1 MVSLRAVVD
10 PTRRRILEGFHRR
23 PDHELTV
30 DEIAR
35 EQRVHRTVAFDHL
48 ELLVALGLLATG
60 RRSTGWRGKPA
71 RTYRLAA
78 GAVEVTVP
86 ERRYRLLATVLA
98 DAITDLGADA
108 LSRAHERGRQA
119 GERLV
124 AAAALEADPRAVL
137 WQLGGDHVLSEK
149 TVHARNCMF
158 KEACADAQSPTACAV
173 HAGLIE
179 GVLSTTTG
187 PVHVVPGGADGAG
200 GCVFN
205 IEEVPRCQAARV
217 T

>member
-23 PDHELTV
+23 PDRELTV

-35 EQRVHRTVAFDHL
+35 EQSVHRTVAFDHL

-60 RRSTGWRGKPA
+60 RRHTGWRGKPA

-98 DAITDLGADA
+98 DAITDLGVDA
-108 LSRAHERGRQA
+108 IAMAHERGRQA
-119 GERLV
+119 GEKLV
-124 AAAALEADPRAVL
+124 SAASPDADPRAVL
-137 WQLGGDHVLSEK
+137 WQLGGDHVLSDK

-158 KEACADAQSPTACAV
+158 KEACAEARSPTACAV
-173 HAGLIE
+173 HAGVLE

-187 PVHVVPGGADGAG
+187 AVRVVPGGADGAG

-205 IEEVPRCQAARV
+205 IEEVA
-217 T
+217 

>member
-23 PDHELTV
+23 PDRELTV

-35 EQRVHRTVAFDHL
+35 EQNVHRTVAFDHL

-60 RRSTGWRGKPA
+60 RRHTGWRGKPA

-98 DAITDLGADA
+98 DAIADLGPDA
-108 LSRAHERGRQA
+108 IARAHERGRQA
-119 GERLV
+119 GEKLV
-124 AAAALEADPRAVL
+124 SAASPDADPRAVL
-137 WQLGGDHVLSEK
+137 RQLGGDHLLSDK

-158 KEACADAQSPTACAV
+158 KEACAEAGSPTACAV
-173 HAGLIE
+173 HAGVLE

-187 PVHVVPGGADGAG
+187 GVRVVPGGADGAG

-205 IEEVPRCQAARV
+205 IEEVARCPAVRV

>member
-10 PTRRRILEGFHRR
+10 PTRRSILEGFHRR
-23 PDHELTV
+23 PDRELTV
-30 DEIAR
+30 DDIAR
-35 EQRVHRTVAFDHL
+35 EQSVHRTVAFDHL

-60 RRSTGWRGKPA
+60 RRHTGWRGKPA

-98 DAITDLGADA
+98 DAIADLGPDA
-108 LSRAHERGRQA
+108 IARAHERGRQA
-119 GERLV
+119 GEKLV
-124 AAAALEADPRAVL
+124 SAASPDADPRAVL
-137 WQLGGDHVLSEK
+137 WQLGGDHVLTDK
-149 TVHARNCMF
+149 TAHARNCMF
-158 KEACADAQSPTACAV
+158 KEACAEARSPTACAV
-173 HAGLIE
+173 HAGVLE

-187 PVHVVPGGADGAG
+187 GVRVVPGGADGAG

-205 IEEVPRCQAARV
+205 IEEVA
-217 T
+217 